1 MLAYHDAAVHNVGKA
16 PLGQCVG
23 LARLMFEH
31 LARLSLDTL
40 RVFEAA
46 ARLRSFTAA
55 ALELGTTQPAISQ
68 QVKRLEAQL
77 GARLFDRIYRGIELT
92 EAGQVLF
99 EYASQG
105 LQTMD
110 DGVARASGRHQR
122 EVLQVA
128 TDFAFAA
135 FWLMPRLQRFHE
147 AYPQVD
153 VSLVTGERSQG
164 MLRPDIDVAVLF
176 GDGRFHQ
183 GESRWLFD
191 EEVFPVCSPRLIRGK
206 PLSAA
211 ALQRLPLLHLK
222 GEQAS
227 RWFDWADVFRG
238 LGVTSAPP
246 AGQLRF
252 DNYTLLIQ
260 AAIAGQGMA
269 IGWRHLVD
277 GLVDQGL
284 LCRPLEG
291 TLRSARGYYAVL
303 PPRKRRG
310 ALIARFVDW
319 LEHER
324 CL

>member
-1 MLAYHDAAVHNVGKA
+1 
-16 PLGQCVG
+16 
-23 LARLMFEH
+23 MFER
-31 LARLSLDTL
+31 LAELSLDSL

-55 ALELGTTQPAISQ
+55 ALALGTTQPAVSQ
-68 QVKRLEAQL
+68 QIKRLEEQL
-77 GARLFDRIYRGIELT
+77 GTRLFDRIYRGIELT
-92 EAGQVLF
+92 EAGQILF
-99 EYASQG
+99 EQVHQG
-105 LQTMD
+105 LQAME
-110 DGVARASGRHQR
+110 DGIAQASVRGQR

-164 MLRPDIDVAVLF
+164 MLRPDIDVAILF

-191 EEVFPVCSPRLIRGK
+191 EEVFPVCSPRLIHGK

-227 RWFDWADVFRG
+227 RWFDWAGVFRG
-238 LGVTSAPP
+238 LGVEAAPP
-246 AGQLRF
+246 PGQLRF

-260 AAIAGQGMA
+260 AAIAGQGVA

-284 LCRPLEG
+284 LCRPMEG
-291 TLRSARGYYAVL
+291 SLKSRRGYHVVL

-310 ALIARFVDW
+310 VLIERFVDW

-324 CL
+324 TG

>member
-1 MLAYHDAAVHNVGKA
+1 
-16 PLGQCVG
+16 
-23 LARLMFEH
+23 
-31 LARLSLDTL
+31 
-40 RVFEAA
+40 
-46 ARLRSFTAA
+46 
-55 ALELGTTQPAISQ
+55 
-68 QVKRLEAQL
+68 
-77 GARLFDRIYRGIELT
+77 
-92 EAGQVLF
+92 
-99 EYASQG
+99 
-105 LQTMD
+105 MD
-110 DGVARASGRHQR
+110 DGIAQAGGRGQR

-191 EEVFPVCSPRLIRGK
+191 EEVFPVCSPHLIHGK
-206 PLSAA
+206 ALSAV

-227 RWFDWADVFRG
+227 RWFDWAGVFRG
-238 LGVTSAPP
+238 FGVESSPP

-260 AAIAGQGMA
+260 AAIAGQGVA
-269 IGWRHLVD
+269 IGWAHLVD
-277 GLVDQGL
+277 GLVEQGL

-291 TLRSARGYYAVL
+291 SLRSERGYYVVL

-310 ALIARFVDW
+310 ALIERFVDW
-319 LEHER
+319 LEQER
-324 CL
+324 SL